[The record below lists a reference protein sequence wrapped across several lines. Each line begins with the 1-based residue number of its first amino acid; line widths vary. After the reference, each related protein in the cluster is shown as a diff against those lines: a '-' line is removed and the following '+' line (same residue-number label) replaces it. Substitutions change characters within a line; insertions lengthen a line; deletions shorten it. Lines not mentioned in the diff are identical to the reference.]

1 MENPLVSILIP
12 FKNTE
17 GFLTECMQSIKEQD
31 YRNWEVLAVDD
42 HSADDSRKTTEL
54 FATQDH
60 RFRVLKNNGYG
71 IIPALQTAYDHSRGS
86 LVTRM
91 DSDDVMPPNKLQHM
105 VDSLLMAGP
114 GHLAVG
120 KVKYFSI
127 RGISNGYERYE
138 NWLNILTEK
147 GDNFSEIYKECTVPS
162 PCWMVFRTDLDTS
175 GAFREERYPED
186 YDLCFRFYQAQLKV
200 IPCTEVLHYW
210 RDYDQRTSRT
220 SVHYGQN
227 YFLDIKLHYFLK
239 LDREPQRPLAVW
251 GAGNK
256 GKIIAES
263 LQKKDID
270 FKWLCDNPKKIGKKI
285 YGKVLEHYKA
295 LEQLPEAQSIITVA
309 NDESQA
315 VIREFLIARG
325 QLAMSDYFFFC

>member
-17 GFLTECMQSIKEQD
+17 AFLTECMQSIKEQD
-31 YRNWEVLAVDD
+31 YENWEVLAVDD
-42 HSADDSRKTTEL
+42 HSADGSRKTTEL
-54 FATQDH
+54 FAAQDH
-60 RFRVLKNNGYG
+60 RFRILKNNGNG
-71 IIPALQTAYDHSRGS
+71 IIPALQTAYDHSSGS
-86 LVTRM
+86 LITRM
-91 DSDDVMPPNKLQHM
+91 DSDDVMPPNKLRHM
-105 VDSLLMAGP
+105 VESLLTAGP

-127 RGISNGYERYE
+127 RGISNGYKRYE
-138 NWLNILTEK
+138 NWLNMLTEK

-162 PCWMVFRTDLDTS
+162 PCWMAFRTDLDTS

-200 IPCTEVLHYW
+200 IPCTELLHYW

-220 SVHYGQN
+220 SEHYAQN

-251 GAGNK
+251 GAGDK
-256 GKIIAES
+256 GKIIAKS
-263 LQKKDID
+263 LLDMDID
-270 FKWLCDNPKKIGKKI
+270 FNWLCDNPKKIRKKI
-285 YGKVLEHYKA
+285 YGKALEHYKL

-309 NDESQA
+309 NEQSQD